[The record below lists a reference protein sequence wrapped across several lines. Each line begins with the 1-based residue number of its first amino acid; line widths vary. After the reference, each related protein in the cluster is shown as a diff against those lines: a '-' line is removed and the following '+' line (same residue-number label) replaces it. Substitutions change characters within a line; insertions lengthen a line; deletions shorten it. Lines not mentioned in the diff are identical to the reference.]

1 MKLLRKFIG
10 CLGMA
15 LLLLFPEVNAQ
26 TSYLVNTSYDPVS
39 DSIFIA
45 KVQKKLAKIRKQ
57 RPTVALVLAGG
68 GAKGAAHIGVLKY
81 IEEKGIPVDFI
92 AGTSMGGL
100 MGGLYAMGYSAN
112 EIDTLIRSIDWN
124 VMMSDQ
130 IPLECYSNERQNYKE
145 TYVID
150 IPFYGKDF
158 LKSLPSG
165 YLYGHNI
172 YNMMSSISV
181 NYQHNLDFTTLPT
194 PYCCVATEIVTQ
206 TEKHWTSGSLIDALR
221 STMSIPGYFR
231 PVRVD
236 SMILSD
242 GGTKNNFPTDMAKAV
257 GADIIIGI
265 ELTMPRDYEKVNNAI
280 DVLMQ
285 TAQYSS
291 ALETHNKNVKN
302 ADIYITPDIT
312 GFGML
317 SFGTKEIETLI
328 QRGYNEAAKHEA
340 ELDSI
345 IQIVGSGGRTLH
357 YPKAR
362 NITNDKIKL
371 NVIEYEGISD
381 KEMRAIS
388 HKIDLVIGNSYNKH
402 DFEQA
407 QAIIFGTGA
416 FSQVIYR
423 VINDG
428 DGYRLVFR
436 CDKRP
441 TNSFGIG
448 LRADSEEW
456 MAALINAG
464 FGKNKIYGSK
474 VDITA
479 RLCISPYLMVDYN
492 YLPIRGPKIG
502 TSLKMQY
509 RTLYGSDPN
518 VFRHNYYEQT
528 WINEFKVY
536 LADNHW
542 NFVNLSAGLRIN
554 HFPYYRLLS
563 ENESYREEN
572 WTRFYPFVYF
582 RFVYNNEDNKY
593 FPNHGLHAHIS
604 YDYNLGKHH
613 YLAGGFQAVIP
624 TCKIFTIV
632 ASINGRYILG
642 QDPTYIN
649 MYMDNYVG
657 GIMAARFY
665 EQQLPFIG
673 FNGERGCLNMLTT
686 ADINLRFKIFKNGY
700 LSAIG
705 AALHEAEP
713 TDVRNGRFIGAAGIQ
728 FGYKSKF
735 GPIFANVHWNSLN
748 NRVGFY
754 IGAGYDF

>member
-1 MKLLRKFIG
+1 MKLLKRFIF
-10 CLGMA
+10 CLSVGLF
-15 LLLLFPEVNAQ
+15 LLIPEVNAQ
-26 TSYLVNTSYDPVS
+26 TDYLVNTSYDPYG
-39 DSIFIA
+39 DSVFIA
-45 KVQKKLAKIRKQ
+45 KMQKKLAKIRKK

-68 GAKGAAHIGVLKY
+68 GAKGSAHIGVLKY
-81 IEEKGIPVDFI
+81 IEEKGIPIDFI

-100 MGGLYAMGYSAN
+100 MGGLYAMGYSAG

-124 VMMSDQ
+124 MMMSDQ
-130 IPLECYSNERQNYKE
+130 IPLEYYSTERQAYKE

-150 IPFYGKDF
+150 IPFYGKEF

-206 TEKHWTSGSLIDALR
+206 TEKNWTSGSLVDAMR

-236 SMILSD
+236 SMLLSD
-242 GGTKNNFPTDMAKAV
+242 GGTKNNFPTDIAKAV

-265 ELTMPRDYEKVNNAI
+265 EITMPRNYEKVNNVV

-291 ALETHNKNVKN
+291 ALESHNKNVKN

-317 SFGTKEIETLI
+317 SFGSKEIETLI
-328 QRGYNEAAKHEA
+328 QRGYDEAAKHEA

-345 IQIVGSGGRTLH
+345 VRIVGSGGRILQA
-357 YPKAR
+357 PKAR
-362 NITNDKIKL
+362 NITNCKIKL
-371 NVIEYEGISD
+371 NAIEYEGISD

-388 HKIDLVIGNSYNKH
+388 HKLSLEIGKSYDKE
-402 DFEQA
+402 DFEEA

-441 TNSFGIG
+441 NNSFGVG

-464 FGKNKIYGSK
+464 FGKNKVYGSK

-479 RLCISPYLMVDYN
+479 RLSISPYLMVTYN
-492 YLPIRGPKIG
+492 YLPIRGPRIG

-509 RTLYGSDPN
+509 RTLYGEDPN

-554 HFPYYRLLS
+554 QFPFYRLLS
-563 ENESYREEN
+563 ETDSYREEN
-572 WTRFYPFVYF
+572 WGRFYPFVYLRCTF
-582 RFVYNNEDNKY
+582 NNEDNKY
-593 FPNHGLHAHIS
+593 FPHHGFHAHIN

-613 YLAGGFQAVIP
+613 YLGGGFQAVIP
-624 TCKIFTIV
+624 TCDLLTII
-632 ASINGRYILG
+632 ASINGRYILSH
-642 QDPTYIN
+642 DPTYTN
-649 MYMDNYVG
+649 LYMNNFVG
-657 GIMAARFY
+657 GIMPARFY
-665 EQQLPFIG
+665 EHQLPFIG
-673 FNGERGCLNMLTT
+673 FNGERACQDMLTT
-686 ADINLRFKIFKNGY
+686 TDINLRFKIFKNGY

-713 TDVRNGRFIGAAGIQ
+713 THVKDGKFIGAAGIQ

-735 GPIFANVHWNSLN
+735 GPLVANVHWNSLTN
-748 NRVGFY
+748 KVGFY